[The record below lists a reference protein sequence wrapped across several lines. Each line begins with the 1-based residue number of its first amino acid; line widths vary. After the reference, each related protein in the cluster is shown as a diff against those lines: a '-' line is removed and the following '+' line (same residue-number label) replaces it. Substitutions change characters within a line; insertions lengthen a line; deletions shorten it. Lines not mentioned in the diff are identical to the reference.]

1 MHSETEYLSKE
12 EIDRLWGE
20 SEKNFVVNSLKSGK
34 KLSDIIPRIKNFES
48 AFAEIPESLG
58 CSDGRICEHRFGGA
72 GVFIL
77 ASAEEQE
84 KFAEKNKGKIK
95 EVTSHEG
102 CGAAK
107 IKFDAIKEAGEQ
119 LPVGVKTAN
128 ELGIF
133 YAKKM
138 ADILKA
144 EYRHI
149 KAEEMSGKLHNERAI
164 YFDGTGKFNSGAL
177 SEMPAGFISSSPNF
191 GFSEEYCRN
200 ELIAL
205 ANIAL
210 GDHGFG
216 EKFNKENPFYIFV
229 SAENEEQLEKLKEI
243 AQRAAENF
251 NGRVAVDGF
260 SRE

>member
-1 MHSETEYLSKE
+1 MYSETEHLNKE

-20 SEKNFVVNSLKSGK
+20 SENNFVVNLLKSGK

-48 AFAEIPESLG
+48 AFTEIPKSLG

-72 GVFIL
+72 GAFIL

-84 KFAEKNKGKIK
+84 KFAEENKEKIK

-102 CGAAK
+102 CGAAGL
-107 IKFDAIKEAGEQ
+107 KFKAMKKAGEQ
-119 LPVGVKTAN
+119 LPVDVKTAD
-128 ELGIF
+128 ELGA
-133 YAKKM
+133 YHAKKIAGELG
-138 ADILKA
+138 AD
-144 EYRHI
+144 YRHI
-149 KAEEMSGKLHNERAI
+149 KAEEMSGELHNERAI
-164 YFDGTGKFNSGAL
+164 YFDGTGKFNSGTLA
-177 SEMPAGFISSSPNF
+177 EMPTGFVSSSPNL

-216 EKFNKENPFYIFV
+216 EKFSKEDPFYIFV
-229 SAENEEQLEKLKEI
+229 FAENEEQLARLKKI
-243 AQRAAENF
+243 AQKAAENF
-251 NGRVAVDGF
+251 SGRVAVDGF
-260 SRE
+260 SRQ